1 MLIRKLKNIRRELTY
16 WFFLA
21 VLLLWSLFPILY
33 VGISSFKLPT
43 DIWAYPPRFTGPFAF
58 DNYRRL
64 AMKWPDY
71 FTALR
76 NSLIIM
82 AGTSLMTIFCSIPAA
97 FAFSRFGNKFLKL
110 SAFFIIAVRMV
121 PPIVITIPLFPLCNS
136 LGLLDKHV
144 TVVVLYSAFL
154 VSLATWIMKTFIDD
168 VPVELEEAATLDG
181 CSKLQAFLRI
191 TLPLAAPGVVAVV
204 IFASIFAWNEY
215 LFAFIFASMAS
226 RTAPVA
232 LAEFMGAIM
241 GVEWGALLA
250 ASIIHLVPMLILT
263 WIVQKH
269 LIRGMK
275 VGAIK

>member
-1 MLIRKLKNIRRELTY
+1 MFTRKLRNIRKELVY
-16 WFFLA
+16 WLFLA
-21 VLLLWSLFPILY
+21 VLLLWSFFPILY

-43 DIWAYPPRFTGPFAF
+43 DIWTYPPKLAGPFALE
-58 DNYRRL
+58 NYRHL
-64 AMKWPDY
+64 AKKWPHY
-71 FTALR
+71 FTHLR

-82 AGTSLMTIFCSIPAA
+82 AGTSLMTIFCAIPAA
-97 FAFSRFGNKFLKL
+97 FAFSRFANRFLRG
-110 SAFFIIAVRMV
+110 SALFIIAVRMV

-136 LGLLDKHV
+136 LGLLDKHA
-144 TVVVLYSAFL
+144 TLVVLYSAFL
-154 VSLATWIMKTFIDD
+154 ISLATWIMKTFIDD
-168 VPVELEEAATLDG
+168 VPVELEEAATIDG

-191 TLPLAAPGVVAVV
+191 TLPLAAPGIVAVV
-204 IFASIFAWNEY
+204 IFASMFAWNEY
-215 LFAFIFASMAS
+215 LFAFIFTSTAS
-226 RTAPVA
+226 RTAPIT

-241 GVEWGALLA
+241 GVGWGALLA